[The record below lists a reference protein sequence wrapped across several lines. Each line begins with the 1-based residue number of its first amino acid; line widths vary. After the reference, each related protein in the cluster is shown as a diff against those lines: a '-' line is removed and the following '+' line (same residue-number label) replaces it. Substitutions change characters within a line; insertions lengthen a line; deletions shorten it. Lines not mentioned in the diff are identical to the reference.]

1 MVLTTVLSMLRYV
14 GTSDDRDFVDR
25 INSFF
30 TTNILIALSVLVS
43 FKVGVKYLAQYFGFS
58 FEKRLERNVE
68 EQVLDSRL
76 SCSIAEN
83 AMHEEEFSSFK
94 FLGNKIRVRDVIYGI
109 FIFRLGLVFA
119 NQWLCEGNDGLYTSI
134 LNKNFTINMFY

>member
-1 MVLTTVLSMLRYV
+1 MR
-14 GTSDDRDFVDR
+14 R
-25 INSFF
+25 
-30 TTNILIALSVLVS
+30 
-43 FKVGVKYLAQYFGFS
+43 VGVKYLAQYFGFS
-58 FEKRLERNVE
+58 FEKRPERNVE

-94 FLGNKIRVRDVIYGI
+94 FLGIKIRVRDVIYGI
-109 FIFRLGLVFA
+109 FILGLVFA
-119 NQWLCEGNDGLYTSI
+119 NQWLCEGNENGLYTSI